1 MADGKDIPKCQKRTR
16 RHARRK
22 GQGLVEMALLAPLL
36 VFMLMAT
43 VDFARAYSAYIEVS
57 NSARAGAIYGSRST
71 SNANDAN
78 AVRDAA
84 LADSPTIFGTA
95 PVVSS
100 STSTDGDGYEQI
112 TVTVDYTFS
121 VLTGFPG
128 IPNSIDMDRTVQMR
142 VVG

>member
-1 MADGKDIPKCQKRTR
+1 MADDTHNAH

-22 GQGLVEMALLAPLL
+22 GQGLVEMALLAPMI

-43 VDFARAYSAYIEVS
+43 VDFARAYTAYIEVS
-57 NSARAGAIYGSRST
+57 NAARAGAIHGSRSAAY
-71 SNANDAN
+71 ANDAA

-100 STSTDGDGYEQI
+100 ATATDADGYQQI

-128 IPNSIDMDRTVQMR
+128 IPDSVDMSRSVQMR

>member
-1 MADGKDIPKCQKRTR
+1 MTGDRQQSTCPARKP

-22 GQGLVEMALLAPLL
+22 GQGIVELALLAPML

-43 VDFARAYSAYIEVS
+43 VDFARAYSAYIEVT

-71 SNANDAN
+71 ANANDAG
-78 AVRDAA
+78 AVQSAA
-84 LADSPTIFGTA
+84 LADSPTIFGEA
-95 PVVSS
+95 PIVSS
-100 STSTDGDGYEQI
+100 STTTDTNGYEQI

-128 IPNSIDMDRTVQMR
+128 IPDNIDMSRTVQMR
-142 VVG
+142 VIG

>member
-1 MADGKDIPKCQKRTR
+1 MVGGEHRNR
-16 RHARRK
+16 RYKRRK

-36 VFMLMAT
+36 VFILMAT
-43 VDFARAYSAYIEVS
+43 VDFARAYSAYIEVT
-57 NSARAGAIYGSRST
+57 NSARAGAIYGSRSS
-71 SNANDAN
+71 SNANDAA

-95 PVVSS
+95 PTISS
-100 STSTDGDGYEQI
+100 STATDTDGYEQI

-128 IPNSIDMDRTVQMR
+128 IPDSVDMSRTVQMR
-142 VVG
+142 VIG